1 MPKPDVET
9 ARTREPRVREPGAL
23 NEVQQRR
30 LSITCKYIDKLLC
43 DIEQALRSAA
53 SQSPFPRYLVDITP
67 AQARVIEDHI
77 RRLRSQ
83 LLRALDWQ
91 HMKPEPPEIPVTR
104 SIKIDLTFIDIAI
117 EELRSSYMRGCG
129 AVPGDAVNE
138 LNGVVHELGSLA
150 GSMERYLR
158 QELGTNLESRL
169 KKLEETGYDV
179 ALLRL
184 IEELVTHHGLV
195 EFRSR
200 IDSLASRLE
209 DNNLEVAL
217 FGRVSSGKSSLLNA
231 LLNTNVLPVGIN
243 PITAV
248 PTKLRYGAKLRA
260 DVAFAGEREETVTI
274 DELGVL
280 VTEQGN
286 PGNLRNVVRAVVE
299 VPSPRLKQGIVL
311 VDTPGLGSLAR
322 RGAAET
328 LAYLP
333 SCDLALL
340 LIDAGTALN
349 EEDIGTLRLLFEGGI
364 PAIVLLS
371 KADLLAE
378 GDLHRVTVYIQ
389 EQLQAEL
396 GLAMNVHP
404 VSSIPDY
411 SVLLDH
417 FFERE
422 LLPRFDRARTLRNSS
437 VARKIGAL
445 RSSMIA
451 ALETTLD
458 QTKRRGQDI
467 PHDVHDLEEQLRLVT
482 GEVGEQRTVLSHAF
496 FELAETPEKILN
508 ETADSTLA
516 WMRANSKARVTS
528 LQLLEW
534 LHDAVWKSV
543 ERHIEDVRNVSQ
555 RAIFTLQT
563 VAQEMGR
570 TDVHGPDE
578 LEILLRDMPRFELAT
593 LPKAINMSH
602 WMFLGTSVVRS
613 RTRKAL
619 RESIGPLVKQELHL
633 YGDALSR
640 WSNQFV
646 SKVVLLVSS
655 YAEAYRVQL
664 QRISGTSDGAIDAPQ
679 LEQDLALL
687 RNWSINESPDASESI
702 EREA

>member
-1 MPKPDVET
+1 M
-9 ARTREPRVREPGAL
+9 
-23 NEVQQRR
+23 Q
-30 LSITCKYIDKLLC
+30 
-43 DIEQALRSAA
+43 
-53 SQSPFPRYLVDITP
+53 
-67 AQARVIEDHI
+67 
-77 RRLRSQ
+77 
-83 LLRALDWQ
+83 
-91 HMKPEPPEIPVTR
+91 
-104 SIKIDLTFIDIAI
+104 
-117 EELRSSYMRGCG
+117 
-129 AVPGDAVNE
+129 
-138 LNGVVHELGSLA
+138 
-150 GSMERYLR
+150 RYLR
-158 QELGTNLESRL
+158 QELGINLESRL

-184 IEELVTHHGLV
+184 IQELVTRHGLV
-195 EFRSR
+195 EFRTR
-200 IDSLASRLE
+200 IDTLASRLE

-231 LLNTNVLPVGIN
+231 LLSTNVLPVGIN

-248 PTKLRYGAKLRA
+248 PTKLRYGATLRA
-260 DVAFAGEREETVTI
+260 DVAFGGGREETVTI
-274 DELGVL
+274 EELGKL

-349 EEDIGTLRLLFEGGI
+349 EEDIGTLRLLYEGGI

-378 GDLHRVTVYIQ
+378 GDLYRVTGYIQ

-396 GLAMNVHP
+396 GLGVNVHP
-404 VSSIPDY
+404 VSSLPEF

-422 LLPRFDRARTLRNSS
+422 LLPRFDQARGLRNSS
-437 VARKIGAL
+437 IARKIGAL
-445 RSSMIA
+445 RDSVTA

-458 QTKRRGQDI
+458 QTRRRGRDL
-467 PHDVHDLEEQLRLVT
+467 PTDVHDLEEQLRHVT
-482 GEVGEQRTVLSHAF
+482 GEVGEQRTVLDHAF
-496 FELAETPEKILN
+496 YRLGETPETILS
-508 ETADSTLA
+508 EAADSAFT
-516 WMRANSKARVTS
+516 WMQANSKARVTS
-528 LQLLEW
+528 LQLSEW

-555 RAIFTLQT
+555 RALFTLQT

-570 TDVHGPDE
+570 TDMPAPDE

-593 LPKAINMSH
+593 LPLAINMGP
-602 WMFLGTSVVRS
+602 WMFLGSRFVRS
-613 RTRKAL
+613 RIRTAL
-619 RESIGPLVKQELHL
+619 RGSIGDLVKQELHH
-633 YGDALSR
+633 YGHALSE
-640 WSNQFV
+640 WSHHFV
-646 SKVVLLVSS
+646 SKIVLLVSS
-655 YAEAYRVQL
+655 YADAYRVQI
-664 QRISGTSDGAIDAPQ
+664 QRISGTSDSAIDAPQ
-679 LEQDLALL
+679 LEHDLALL
-687 RNWSINESPDASESI
+687 TNWNTNESPDASDTI
-702 EREA
+702 AKEA

>member
-1 MPKPDVET
+1 MPKTGLEIVK
-9 ARTREPRVREPGAL
+9 TRHPGEL
-23 NEVQQRR
+23 NETQQRR
-30 LSITCKYIDKLLC
+30 LIITCQYIDKMLSE
-43 DIEQALRSAA
+43 IEQVLHSAT
-53 SQSPFPRYLVDITP
+53 SLSPFPRYVVDITP

-104 SIKIDLTFIDIAI
+104 SITVDLTFIDIAI
-117 EELRSSYMRGCG
+117 EELRPSYMRGCG
-129 AVPGDAVNE
+129 AVPEDAVNE
-138 LNGVVHELGSLA
+138 LNGVVHELRSLA
-150 GSMERYLR
+150 GGMERYLR

-169 KKLEETGYDV
+169 SKLEKTGYDV

-184 IEELVTHHGLV
+184 IEQLVTRHGLV
-195 EFRSR
+195 EFRTR
-200 IDSLASRLE
+200 IDTLASRLE

-231 LLNTNVLPVGIN
+231 LLSTDVLPVGIN

-248 PTKLRYGAKLRA
+248 PTKLRYGTTLRA
-260 DVAFAGEREETVTI
+260 DVAYGHGREETVTLE
-274 DELGVL
+274 ELAKL
-280 VTEQGN
+280 VSEQGN

-299 VPSPRLKQGIVL
+299 VPSPRLKKGIVL

-349 EEDIGTLRLLFEGGI
+349 EEDIGTLRLLYEGGI

-378 GDLHRVTVYIQ
+378 VDLHRVTAYIQ

-396 GLAMNVHP
+396 GLGMNVHP
-404 VSSIPDY
+404 VSSLPNHTI
-411 SVLLDH
+411 LLDH

-422 LLPRFDRARTLRNSS
+422 LLPRFDQARNLRNAS

-458 QTKRRGQDI
+458 QTKRRGKDI

-482 GEVGEQRTVLSHAF
+482 GEIGEQRTVLSHAF
-496 FELAETPEKILN
+496 FELAETPERVLN
-508 ETADSTLA
+508 ETADCTLQ
-516 WMRANSKARVTS
+516 WMQMNSNARVTS
-528 LQLLEW
+528 LQLSKW

-543 ERHIEDVRNVSQ
+543 QRPIEGVRSVSQ

-570 TDVHGPDE
+570 IDVPAPE
-578 LEILLRDMPRFELAT
+578 EVESLLRDMPRFELAS
-593 LPKAINMSH
+593 LPEPINMSH
-602 WMFLGTSVVRS
+602 WMFLGTGFVRS
-613 RTRKAL
+613 RIRKAL
-619 RESIGPLVKQELHL
+619 WESMGPLVKQELHL

-646 SKVVLLVSS
+646 SKIVLLVSS
-655 YAEAYRVQL
+655 YADAYRVQL

-687 RNWSINESPDASESI
+687 RNWNANESPDASETI

>member
-1 MPKPDVET
+1 MPKTGIEIVK
-9 ARTREPRVREPGAL
+9 TRHPGEL
-23 NEVQQRR
+23 NETQQRR
-30 LSITCKYIDKLLC
+30 LIITCQYIDKMLRE
-43 DIEQALRSAA
+43 IEQVLHSAT
-53 SQSPFPRYLVDITP
+53 SLSPFPRYVVDITP
-67 AQARVIEDHI
+67 AQARVVEDHI
-77 RRLRSQ
+77 RRFRSQ

-104 SIKIDLTFIDIAI
+104 SITVDLTFINIAI
-117 EELRSSYMRGCG
+117 EELRPGYMRGCG
-129 AVPGDAVNE
+129 AVPEDAVNE
-138 LNGVVHELGSLA
+138 LNGVVHELRSLA

-184 IEELVTHHGLV
+184 IEQLITRHGLV

-200 IDSLASRLE
+200 IDSLTSRLE

-231 LLNTNVLPVGIN
+231 LLNTDVLPVGIN

-248 PTKLRYGAKLRA
+248 PTKLRYGATLRA
-260 DVAFAGEREETVTI
+260 DVAYGHGREETVTLE
-274 DELGVL
+274 ELAKL
-280 VTEQGN
+280 VSEQGN

-299 VPSPRLKQGIVL
+299 VPSPRLKKGIVL

-349 EEDIGTLRLLFEGGI
+349 EEDIGTLRLLYEGGI

-378 GDLHRVTVYIQ
+378 GDLHRVTGYIQ

-396 GLAMNVHP
+396 GLGMNVHP
-404 VSSIPDY
+404 VSSLPNHAI
-411 SVLLDH
+411 LLDH

-422 LLPRFDRARTLRNSS
+422 LLPRFDQARNLRNAS

-458 QTKRRGQDI
+458 QTKRRGKDI

-482 GEVGEQRTVLSHAF
+482 GEIGEQRTVLSHAF
-496 FELAETPEKILN
+496 FELAETPERVLN
-508 ETADSTLA
+508 ETADCTLQ
-516 WMRANSKARVTS
+516 WMQMNSNARVTS
-528 LQLLEW
+528 LQLSKW

-543 ERHIEDVRNVSQ
+543 QRPIEGVRSVSQ

-570 TDVHGPDE
+570 IDVPAPE
-578 LEILLRDMPRFELAT
+578 EVESLLRDMPRFELAL
-593 LPKAINMSH
+593 LPEPLNMSH
-602 WMFLGTSVVRS
+602 WMFLGAGFVRS
-613 RTRKAL
+613 RIRKAL

-646 SKVVLLVSS
+646 SKIVLLVSS
-655 YAEAYRVQL
+655 YADAYRVQL

-687 RNWSINESPDASESI
+687 RNWNANESPDASETI

>member
-1 MPKPDVET
+1 MPKTGIEIVK
-9 ARTREPRVREPGAL
+9 TRHPGEL
-23 NEVQQRR
+23 NETQQRR
-30 LSITCKYIDKLLC
+30 LIITCQYIDKMLRE
-43 DIEQALRSAA
+43 IEQVLHSAT
-53 SQSPFPRYLVDITP
+53 SLSPFPRYVVDITP
-67 AQARVIEDHI
+67 AQARVVEDHI
-77 RRLRSQ
+77 RRFRSQ

-104 SIKIDLTFIDIAI
+104 SITVDLTFINIAI
-117 EELRSSYMRGCG
+117 EELRPGYMRGCG
-129 AVPGDAVNE
+129 AVPEDAVNE
-138 LNGVVHELGSLA
+138 LNGVVHELRSLA

-184 IEELVTHHGLV
+184 IEQLITRHGLV

-231 LLNTNVLPVGIN
+231 LLNTDVLPVGIN

-248 PTKLRYGAKLRA
+248 PTKLRYGATLRA
-260 DVAFAGEREETVTI
+260 DVAYGHGREETVTLE
-274 DELGVL
+274 ELAKL
-280 VTEQGN
+280 VSEQGN

-299 VPSPRLKQGIVL
+299 VPSPRLKKGIVL

-349 EEDIGTLRLLFEGGI
+349 EEDIGTLRLLYEGGI

-378 GDLHRVTVYIQ
+378 GDLHRVTGYIQ

-396 GLAMNVHP
+396 GLGMNVHP
-404 VSSIPDY
+404 VSSLPNHAI
-411 SVLLDH
+411 LLDH

-422 LLPRFDRARTLRNSS
+422 LLPRFDQARNLRNAS

-458 QTKRRGQDI
+458 QTKRRGKDI

-482 GEVGEQRTVLSHAF
+482 GEIGEQRTVLSHAF
-496 FELAETPEKILN
+496 FELAETPERVLN
-508 ETADSTLA
+508 ETADCTLQ
-516 WMRANSKARVTS
+516 WMQMNSNARVTS
-528 LQLLEW
+528 LQLSKW

-543 ERHIEDVRNVSQ
+543 QRPIEGVRSVSQ

-570 TDVHGPDE
+570 IDVPAPE
-578 LEILLRDMPRFELAT
+578 EVESLLRDMPRFELAS
-593 LPKAINMSH
+593 LPEAINMSH
-602 WMFLGTSVVRS
+602 WMFLGAGFVRS
-613 RTRKAL
+613 RIRKAL

-646 SKVVLLVSS
+646 SKIVLLVSS
-655 YAEAYRVQL
+655 YADAYRVQL

-687 RNWSINESPDASESI
+687 RNWNANESPDASETI

>member
-1 MPKPDVET
+1 MPKAGIEIVK
-9 ARTREPRVREPGAL
+9 TRHPGEL
-23 NEVQQRR
+23 NETQQRR
-30 LSITCKYIDKLLC
+30 LIITCQYIDKMLRE
-43 DIEQALRSAA
+43 IEQVLHSAT
-53 SQSPFPRYLVDITP
+53 SLSPFPRYVVDITP
-67 AQARVIEDHI
+67 AQARVVEDHI
-77 RRLRSQ
+77 RRFRSQ

-104 SIKIDLTFIDIAI
+104 SITVDLTFINIAI
-117 EELRSSYMRGCG
+117 EELRPGYMRGCG
-129 AVPGDAVNE
+129 AVPEDAVNE
-138 LNGVVHELGSLA
+138 LNGVVHELRSLA

-184 IEELVTHHGLV
+184 IEQLITRHGLV

-231 LLNTNVLPVGIN
+231 LLNTDVLPVGIN

-248 PTKLRYGAKLRA
+248 PTKLRYGTTLRA
-260 DVAFAGEREETVTI
+260 DVAYGHGREETVTLE
-274 DELGVL
+274 ELAKL
-280 VTEQGN
+280 VSEQGN

-299 VPSPRLKQGIVL
+299 VPSPRLKKGIVL

-349 EEDIGTLRLLFEGGI
+349 EEDIGTLRLLYEGGI

-378 GDLHRVTVYIQ
+378 GDLHRVTGYIQ

-396 GLAMNVHP
+396 GLGMNVHP
-404 VSSIPDY
+404 VSSLPNHAI
-411 SVLLDH
+411 LLDH

-422 LLPRFDRARTLRNSS
+422 LLPRFDQARNLRNAS

-458 QTKRRGQDI
+458 QTKRRGKDI

-482 GEVGEQRTVLSHAF
+482 GEIGEQRTVLSHAF
-496 FELAETPEKILN
+496 FELAETPERVLN
-508 ETADSTLA
+508 ETADCTLQ
-516 WMRANSKARVTS
+516 WMQMNSNARVTS
-528 LQLLEW
+528 LQLSKW

-543 ERHIEDVRNVSQ
+543 QRPIEGVRSVSQ

-570 TDVHGPDE
+570 IDVPAPE
-578 LEILLRDMPRFELAT
+578 EVESLLRDMPRFELAL
-593 LPKAINMSH
+593 LPEPLNMSH
-602 WMFLGTSVVRS
+602 WMFLGAGFVRS
-613 RTRKAL
+613 RIRKAL

-646 SKVVLLVSS
+646 SKIVLLVSS
-655 YAEAYRVQL
+655 YADAYRVQL

-687 RNWSINESPDASESI
+687 RNWNANESPDASETI

>member
-1 MPKPDVET
+1 
-9 ARTREPRVREPGAL
+9 
-23 NEVQQRR
+23 
-30 LSITCKYIDKLLC
+30 
-43 DIEQALRSAA
+43 
-53 SQSPFPRYLVDITP
+53 
-67 AQARVIEDHI
+67 
-77 RRLRSQ
+77 
-83 LLRALDWQ
+83 
-91 HMKPEPPEIPVTR
+91 
-104 SIKIDLTFIDIAI
+104 
-117 EELRSSYMRGCG
+117 
-129 AVPGDAVNE
+129 
-138 LNGVVHELGSLA
+138 
-150 GSMERYLR
+150 
-158 QELGTNLESRL
+158 LESRL

-184 IEELVTHHGLV
+184 IEQLITRHGLV

-231 LLNTNVLPVGIN
+231 LLNTDVLPVGIN

-248 PTKLRYGAKLRA
+248 PTKLRYGATLRA
-260 DVAFAGEREETVTI
+260 DVAYGHGREETVTLE
-274 DELGVL
+274 ELAKL
-280 VTEQGN
+280 VSEQGN

-299 VPSPRLKQGIVL
+299 VPSPRLKKGIVL

-349 EEDIGTLRLLFEGGI
+349 EEDIGTLRLLYEGGI

-378 GDLHRVTVYIQ
+378 GDLHRVTGYIQ

-396 GLAMNVHP
+396 GLGMNVHP
-404 VSSIPDY
+404 VSSLPNHAI
-411 SVLLDH
+411 LLDH

-422 LLPRFDRARTLRNSS
+422 LLPRFDQVRNLRNAS

-458 QTKRRGQDI
+458 QTKRRGKDI

-482 GEVGEQRTVLSHAF
+482 GEIGEQRTVLSHAF
-496 FELAETPEKILN
+496 FELAETPERVLN
-508 ETADSTLA
+508 ETADCTLQ
-516 WMRANSKARVTS
+516 WMQMNSNARVTS
-528 LQLLEW
+528 LQLSKW

-543 ERHIEDVRNVSQ
+543 QRPIEGVRSVSQ

-570 TDVHGPDE
+570 IDVPAPE
-578 LEILLRDMPRFELAT
+578 EVESLLRDMPRFELAL
-593 LPKAINMSH
+593 LPEPLNMSH
-602 WMFLGTSVVRS
+602 WMFLGAGFVRS
-613 RTRKAL
+613 RIRKAL

-646 SKVVLLVSS
+646 SKIVLLVSS
-655 YAEAYRVQL
+655 YADAYRVQL

-687 RNWSINESPDASESI
+687 RNWNANESPDASETI

>member
-1 MPKPDVET
+1 MPEPGSEI
-9 ARTREPRVREPGAL
+9 ARTRYPGEL
-23 NEVQQRR
+23 NEAQRR
-30 LSITCKYIDKLLC
+30 RLIITCQYIDKLLS
-43 DIEQALRSAA
+43 DIEHVLHSAT
-53 SQSPFPRYLVDITP
+53 SPSPFPRYIINITP

-91 HMKPEPPEIPVTR
+91 HMKPEPPEIPATR
-104 SIKIDLTFIDIAI
+104 SITVDLGFIDIAI
-117 EELRSSYMRGCG
+117 EELRPSYLRGCG
-129 AVPGDAVNE
+129 AVPEDAVDE
-138 LNGVVHELGSLA
+138 LNGVVHELRSLA

-169 KKLEETGYDV
+169 QKLEETGYDV

-184 IEELVTHHGLV
+184 IEQLVTRHGLV
-195 EFRSR
+195 EFRPR
-200 IDSLASRLE
+200 INVLASRLE

-231 LLNTNVLPVGIN
+231 LLSTDVLPVGIN

-248 PTKLRYGAKLRA
+248 PTKLRYGATLRA
-260 DVAFAGEREETVTI
+260 DVAFGGGREETVTI
-274 DELGVL
+274 VELAKL

-349 EEDIGTLRLLFEGGI
+349 EEDIGTLRLLYEGGI

-378 GDLHRVTVYIQ
+378 GDLHRVTDYIQ

-404 VSSIPDY
+404 VSSLPDY
-411 SVLLDH
+411 SVMLDH

-422 LLPRFDRARTLRNSS
+422 LLPRFDQARELRNRSI
-437 VARKIGAL
+437 ARKIGAL
-445 RSSMIA
+445 RDAVSA
-451 ALETTLD
+451 AFETALD
-458 QTKRRGQDI
+458 QHKRRDRGL
-467 PHDVHDLEEQLRLVT
+467 PADVHGLEERLRLVT
-482 GEVGEQRTVLSHAF
+482 GEIGEQRTVLSHAF
-496 FELAETPEKILN
+496 LRLGETPDVMLS
-508 ETADSTLA
+508 ETADKA
-516 WMRANSKARVTS
+516 FNWMRANSKTHVTS
-528 LQLLEW
+528 SQLSEW
-534 LHDAVWKSV
+534 LHDAVWKAL
-543 ERHIEDVRNVSQ
+543 ERQIESVRNVSQ
-555 RAIFTLQT
+555 RAIDTLQE
-563 VAQEMGR
+563 VAREMGR
-570 TDVHGPDE
+570 TDMPAQDE
-578 LEILLRDMPRFELAT
+578 VESLLRNMPRFELSS
-593 LPKAINMSH
+593 LPEAINMRF
-602 WMFLGTSVVRS
+602 WIFLGSGVVRARIKNS
-613 RTRKAL
+613 L
-619 RESIGPLVKQELHL
+619 RQSVGVPVKQALHL
-633 YGDALSR
+633 YGHALSQ
-640 WSNQFV
+640 WSHQFV
-646 SKVVLLVSS
+646 NGMVVLVSS

-664 QRISGTSDGAIDAPQ
+664 HRIAGTSTDNIDAPQ
-679 LEQDLALL
+679 LEQDLDILKSWGGNRGSKALL
-687 RNWSINESPDASESI
+687 
-702 EREA
+702 

>member
-1 MPKPDVET
+1 MPKTGIEIVK
-9 ARTREPRVREPGAL
+9 TRHPGEL
-23 NEVQQRR
+23 NETQQRR
-30 LSITCKYIDKLLC
+30 LIITCQYIDKMLRE
-43 DIEQALRSAA
+43 IEQVLHSAT
-53 SQSPFPRYLVDITP
+53 SLSPFPRYVVDIPP
-67 AQARVIEDHI
+67 AQARVVEDHI
-77 RRLRSQ
+77 RRFRSQ

-91 HMKPEPPEIPVTR
+91 HMKLEPPEIPVTR
-104 SIKIDLTFIDIAI
+104 SITVDLTFINIAI
-117 EELRSSYMRGCG
+117 EELRPGYMRGCG
-129 AVPGDAVNE
+129 AVPEDAVNE
-138 LNGVVHELGSLA
+138 LNGVVHELRSLA

-184 IEELVTHHGLV
+184 IEQLITRHGLV

-231 LLNTNVLPVGIN
+231 LLNTDVLPVGIN

-248 PTKLRYGAKLRA
+248 PTKLRYGATLRA
-260 DVAFAGEREETVTI
+260 DVAYGHGREETVTLE
-274 DELGVL
+274 ELAKL
-280 VTEQGN
+280 VSEQGN

-299 VPSPRLKQGIVL
+299 VPSPRLKKGIVL

-349 EEDIGTLRLLFEGGI
+349 EEDIGTLRLLYEGGI

-378 GDLHRVTVYIQ
+378 GDLHRVTGYIQ

-396 GLAMNVHP
+396 GLGMNVHP
-404 VSSIPDY
+404 VSSLPNHAI
-411 SVLLDH
+411 LLDH

-422 LLPRFDRARTLRNSS
+422 LLPRFDQARNLRNAS

-458 QTKRRGQDI
+458 QTKRRGKDI

-482 GEVGEQRTVLSHAF
+482 GEIGEQRTVLSHAF
-496 FELAETPEKILN
+496 FELAETPERVLN
-508 ETADSTLA
+508 ETADCTLQ
-516 WMRANSKARVTS
+516 WMQMNSNARVTS
-528 LQLLEW
+528 LQLSKW

-543 ERHIEDVRNVSQ
+543 QRPIEGVRSVSQ

-570 TDVHGPDE
+570 IDVPAPE
-578 LEILLRDMPRFELAT
+578 EVESLLRDMPRFELAL
-593 LPKAINMSH
+593 LPEPLNMSH
-602 WMFLGTSVVRS
+602 WMFLGAGFVRS
-613 RTRKAL
+613 RIRKAL

-646 SKVVLLVSS
+646 SKIVLLVSS
-655 YAEAYRVQL
+655 YADAYRVQL

-687 RNWSINESPDASESI
+687 RNWNANESPDASETI

>member
-1 MPKPDVET
+1 MPKTGIEIVK
-9 ARTREPRVREPGAL
+9 TRHPGEL
-23 NEVQQRR
+23 NETQQRR
-30 LSITCKYIDKLLC
+30 LIITCQYIDKMLRE
-43 DIEQALRSAA
+43 IEQVLHSAT
-53 SQSPFPRYLVDITP
+53 SLSPFPRYVVDITP

-104 SIKIDLTFIDIAI
+104 SITVDLTFINIAI
-117 EELRSSYMRGCG
+117 EELRPGYMRGCG
-129 AVPGDAVNE
+129 AVPEDAVNE
-138 LNGVVHELGSLA
+138 LNGVVHELRSLA

-184 IEELVTHHGLV
+184 IEQLITRHGLV

-231 LLNTNVLPVGIN
+231 LLNTDVLPVGIN

-248 PTKLRYGAKLRA
+248 PTKLRYGATLRA
-260 DVAFAGEREETVTI
+260 DVAYGHGREETVTLE
-274 DELGVL
+274 ELAKL
-280 VTEQGN
+280 VSEQGN

-299 VPSPRLKQGIVL
+299 VPSPRLKKGIVL

-349 EEDIGTLRLLFEGGI
+349 EEDIGTLRLLYEGGI

-378 GDLHRVTVYIQ
+378 GDLHRVTGYIQ

-396 GLAMNVHP
+396 GLGMNVHP
-404 VSSIPDY
+404 VSSLPNHAI
-411 SVLLDH
+411 LLDH

-422 LLPRFDRARTLRNSS
+422 LLPRFDQARNLRNAS

-458 QTKRRGQDI
+458 QTKRRGKDI

-482 GEVGEQRTVLSHAF
+482 GEIGEQRTVLSHAF
-496 FELAETPEKILN
+496 FELAETPERVLN
-508 ETADSTLA
+508 ETADCTLQ
-516 WMRANSKARVTS
+516 WMQMNSNARVTS
-528 LQLLEW
+528 LQLSKW

-543 ERHIEDVRNVSQ
+543 QRPIEGVRSVSQ

-570 TDVHGPDE
+570 IDVPAPE
-578 LEILLRDMPRFELAT
+578 EVESLLRDMPRFELAL
-593 LPKAINMSH
+593 LPEPLNMSH
-602 WMFLGTSVVRS
+602 WMFLGAGFVRS
-613 RTRKAL
+613 RIRKAL

-646 SKVVLLVSS
+646 SKIVLLVSS
-655 YAEAYRVQL
+655 YADAYRVQL

-687 RNWSINESPDASESI
+687 RNWNANESPDASETI

>member
-1 MPKPDVET
+1 MPKSGLEIVK
-9 ARTREPRVREPGAL
+9 ARHPGEL
-23 NEVQQRR
+23 NETQQRR
-30 LSITCKYIDKLLC
+30 LIITCQYIDKMLRE
-43 DIEQALRSAA
+43 IEQVLHSAA
-53 SQSPFPRYLVDITP
+53 SLSPFPRYVVDITP

-91 HMKPEPPEIPVTR
+91 HMKPESPEIPVTR
-104 SIKIDLTFIDIAI
+104 SIKVDLTFIDIAI
-117 EELRSSYMRGCG
+117 EELRPSYMRGCG
-129 AVPGDAVNE
+129 PVPEDAVNE
-138 LNGVVHELGSLA
+138 LNGVVHELRSLA
-150 GSMERYLR
+150 SGMERYLR

-184 IEELVTHHGLV
+184 IEQLITRHGLV

-231 LLNTNVLPVGIN
+231 LLNTDVLPVGIN

-248 PTKLRYGAKLRA
+248 PTKLRYGATLRA
-260 DVAFAGEREETVTI
+260 DVAYGHGREETVTLE
-274 DELGVL
+274 ELAKL
-280 VTEQGN
+280 VSEQGN

-299 VPSPRLKQGIVL
+299 VPSPRLKEGIVL

-349 EEDIGTLRLLFEGGI
+349 EEDIGTLRLLYEGGI

-371 KADLLAE
+371 KADLLAA
-378 GDLHRVTVYIQ
+378 GDLHRATAYIQ

-396 GLAMNVHP
+396 GLGMNVHP
-404 VSSIPDY
+404 VSSLPNHAI
-411 SVLLDH
+411 LLDH

-422 LLPRFDRARTLRNSS
+422 LLPRFDQARNLRNAS

-451 ALETTLD
+451 ALETTID
-458 QTKRRGQDI
+458 QTKRRGREI
-467 PHDVHDLEEQLRLVT
+467 PRDVHNLEEQLRLVT
-482 GEVGEQRTVLSHAF
+482 GEIGEQGTILSHAF
-496 FELAETPEKILN
+496 FELAETPERVLN
-508 ETADSTLA
+508 ETADSTLR
-516 WMRANSKARVTS
+516 WMQMNSNARVTS
-528 LQLLEW
+528 LQLSKW

-543 ERHIEDVRNVSQ
+543 QRPIEGVRSVSQ

-570 TDVHGPDE
+570 IDVPAPE
-578 LEILLRDMPRFELAT
+578 EVESLLRDMPRFELAL
-593 LPKAINMSH
+593 LPEPLNMSH
-602 WMFLGTSVVRS
+602 WMFLGAGFVRS
-613 RTRKAL
+613 RIRKAL

-646 SKVVLLVSS
+646 SKIVLLVSS
-655 YAEAYRVQL
+655 YADAYRVQL

-687 RNWSINESPDASESI
+687 RNWNANESPDASETI

>member
-1 MPKPDVET
+1 
-9 ARTREPRVREPGAL
+9 
-23 NEVQQRR
+23 
-30 LSITCKYIDKLLC
+30 
-43 DIEQALRSAA
+43 
-53 SQSPFPRYLVDITP
+53 
-67 AQARVIEDHI
+67 VIEDHI
-77 RRLRSQ
+77 RRLRAQ

-91 HMKPEPPEIPVTR
+91 HLTPEPPEIPVTR
-104 SIKIDLTFIDIAI
+104 ALTVDLTFIDIAI
-117 EELRSSYMRGCG
+117 EELKPSYMRGCG
-129 AVPGDAVNE
+129 AVPEDAVDE
-138 LNGVVHELGSLA
+138 LNGVVHELRSLA
-150 GSMERYLR
+150 GSMQRYLR
-158 QELGTNLESRL
+158 QELGINLESRL

-184 IEELVTHHGLV
+184 IQELVTRHGLV
-195 EFRSR
+195 EFRTR
-200 IDSLASRLE
+200 IDTLASRLE

-231 LLNTNVLPVGIN
+231 LLSTNVLPVGIN

-248 PTKLRYGAKLRA
+248 PTKLRYGATLRA
-260 DVAFAGEREETVTI
+260 DVAFGGGREETVTI
-274 DELGVL
+274 EELGKL

-349 EEDIGTLRLLFEGGI
+349 EEDIGTLRLLYEGGI

-378 GDLHRVTVYIQ
+378 GDLYRVTGYIQ

-396 GLAMNVHP
+396 GLGVNVHP
-404 VSSIPDY
+404 VSSLPEF

-422 LLPRFDRARTLRNSS
+422 LLPRFDQARGLRNSS
-437 VARKIGAL
+437 IARKIGAL
-445 RSSMIA
+445 RDSVTA

-458 QTKRRGQDI
+458 QTRRRGRDL
-467 PHDVHDLEEQLRLVT
+467 PTDVHDLEEQLRHVT
-482 GEVGEQRTVLSHAF
+482 GEVGEQRTVLDHAF
-496 FELAETPEKILN
+496 YRLGETPETILS
-508 ETADSTLA
+508 EAADSAFT
-516 WMRANSKARVTS
+516 WMQANSKARVTS
-528 LQLLEW
+528 LQLSEW

-555 RAIFTLQT
+555 RALFTLQT

-570 TDVHGPDE
+570 TDMPAPDE

-593 LPKAINMSH
+593 LPLAINMGP
-602 WMFLGTSVVRS
+602 WMFLGSRFVRS
-613 RTRKAL
+613 RIRTAL
-619 RESIGPLVKQELHL
+619 RGSIGDLVKQELHH
-633 YGDALSR
+633 YGHALSE
-640 WSNQFV
+640 WSHHFV
-646 SKVVLLVSS
+646 SKIVLLVSS
-655 YAEAYRVQL
+655 YADAYRVQI
-664 QRISGTSDGAIDAPQ
+664 QRISGTSDSAIDAPQ
-679 LEQDLALL
+679 LEHDLALL
-687 RNWSINESPDASESI
+687 TNWNTNESPDASDTI
-702 EREA
+702 AKEA